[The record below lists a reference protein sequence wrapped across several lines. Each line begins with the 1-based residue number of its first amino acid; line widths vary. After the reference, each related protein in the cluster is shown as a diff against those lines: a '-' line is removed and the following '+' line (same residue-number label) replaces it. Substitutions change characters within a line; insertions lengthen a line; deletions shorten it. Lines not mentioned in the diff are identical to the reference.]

1 MLFPLIGPLLGLL
14 ILGLAQPKDLQG
26 PARCLWVLSAVYL
39 SCILI
44 SYLYDIYI
52 YMINIYI
59 YTETC
64 QYRLFICYAVCIYIY
79 IIRICMSFLA
89 NNEPKRIYRLTRL

>member
-52 YMINIYI
+52 YDNIYI
-59 YTETC
+59 YIQKPANIDCLYVTR
-64 QYRLFICYAVCIYIY
+64 YVYIY